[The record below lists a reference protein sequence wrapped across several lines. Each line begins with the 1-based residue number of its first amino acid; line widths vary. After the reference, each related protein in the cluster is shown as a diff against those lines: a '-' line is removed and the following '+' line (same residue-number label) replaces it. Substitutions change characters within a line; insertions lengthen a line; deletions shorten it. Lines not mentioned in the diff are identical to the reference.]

1 MEPVVPEEF
10 MRIAL
15 ADAAVS
21 SLEDGPCLD
30 RRDLRLAAIT
40 NPAG

>member
-1 MEPVVPEEF
+1 

-15 ADAAVS
+15 ADATMS

-30 RRDLRLAAIT
+30 RRDLRLTAIAR
-40 NPAG
+40 PAG

>member
-1 MEPVVPEEF
+1 VPEEL